1 MYLVADMYYELINY
15 GTEESTAN
23 GFIKLAYNLW
33 NTVLKYCYT
42 TLRVNP
48 TKWGG
53 KTSLLSQI
61 TSGRVESII
70 IAVAT
75 GILILVFVVGVLRE
89 GGHIISEKGQP
100 YGVISL
106 MLRFFISAAL
116 IRGYPF
122 ITSTIFDV
130 FTAAINGLGIGSGKE
145 GYGLVNPDNAG
156 QILPKGSSQ
165 SIGDIIFNIITNPL
179 GQAIEAQKQM
189 LRMGLIEILGLI
201 YMLIIVVCAF
211 VVFFKVYGRYFKCL
225 ICIILAPIGFALYAS
240 PMTEQQAKKF
250 LFYLVKLG
258 AEGLIMA
265 LILVLYDTFIKS
277 GKAIIPDFI
286 NALTGAAGKEDLLST
301 YVAFMVSQIFFCIL
315 LVSLISA
322 SEKIAEE
329 LL

>member
-1 MYLVADMYYELINY
+1 MYNELINY
-15 GTEESTAN
+15 AVNEESAAN

-33 NTVLKYCYT
+33 STVLKYCYQ
-42 TLRVNP
+42 TLKVNP
-48 TKWGG
+48 TKWGGG

-61 TSGRVESII
+61 TSDKVESVI

-89 GGHIISEKGQP
+89 GGHIISEKGAP

-130 FTAAINGLGIGSGKE
+130 FTAAINGLGIGSNTSGF
-145 GYGLVNPDNAG
+145 GLVDPDKASS
-156 QILPKGSSQ
+156 ILPQGSTSQ
-165 SIGDIIFNIITNPL
+165 TIGDIIFNILTNPA
-179 GQAIEAQKQM
+179 GQLWETQKQM

-201 YMLIIVVCAF
+201 YLLIIVVCAF
-211 VVFFKVYGRYFKCL
+211 VVFFKVYGRYFKVL
-225 ICIILAPIGFALYAS
+225 ICIILAPIGFSLYGS
-240 PMTEQQAKKF
+240 PMTEQQGKKF

-265 LILVLYDTFIKS
+265 LILILYDKFIKS

-301 YVAFMVSQIFFCIL
+301 YVAFMISQIFFCIL